1 MKSVCWTLT
10 HNCGHV
16 HSNFLQF
23 KKFSTCKGVWCMV
36 GSKEVQNS
44 NLHENVQSEKTF
56 FEALGLREARA

>member
-1 MKSVCWTLT
+1 
-10 HNCGHV
+10 
-16 HSNFLQF
+16 
-23 KKFSTCKGVWCMV
+23 MV